1 MSRTTIA
8 ALLQKYR
15 SGTASEAEQ
24 KLVEQWYAMLEEEP
38 RPISEPEWKAL
49 EHRLWTT
56 LQAKAFGKESMAGA
70 RVIPFWQKNFFKPGI
85 AAAVALLLTI
95 GYVIYKSDLSESS
108 SGVGAVQDES
118 AGTRLF
124 TNTSQ
129 KPLPLTLEDGSKV
142 TLDPNS
148 ELKVPDHFSEH
159 ERVVYLSGEAFFE
172 VSENPDRPFLV
183 NAGEITTKVLGTSFR
198 VKARP
203 ENPTVEVAVRTGKVS
218 VYERVGN
225 NTALPGRKG
234 SGVVLTPNHQVV
246 FSKNEKLFLTSL
258 TDNPTPVPSQE
269 AVVES
274 SFAFEDVPLREVL
287 DRLEKAYNIDIE
299 TEKQNLGE
307 CPLTAQLSKKD
318 LYAQLEIIC
327 AAIQGTYE
335 IKGTTIL
342 INGKGCESIP

>member
-15 SGTASEAEQ
+15 SGTASETER
-24 KLVEQWYAMLEEEP
+24 KLVEQWYALLEEEP

-49 EHRLWTT
+49 EHRLWAT
-56 LQAKAFGKESMAGA
+56 LQAKAFGKNHTKEA
-70 RVIPFWQKNFFKPGI
+70 RAIPFWQTNLFKVGL
-85 AAAVALLLTI
+85 AAAVALLFVV
-95 GYVIYKSDLSESS
+95 GYVVYRTGINENLS
-108 SGVGAVQDES
+108 GKGAVLS
-118 AGTRLF
+118 AGAGMKLYS
-124 TNTSQ
+124 NTSQ

-148 ELKVPDHFSEH
+148 ELEVPDHFSDL

-183 NAGEITTKVLGTSFR
+183 NTGDITTKVLGTSFH
-198 VKARP
+198 VKAWP
-203 ENPTVEVAVRTGKVS
+203 ENSTVEVAVKTGKVS
-218 VYERVGN
+218 VYERVGTN
-225 NTALPGRKG
+225 VSAPGRKG

-246 FSKNEKLFLTSL
+246 FSKNEKVFLTGL
-258 TDNPTPVPSQE
+258 TDNPTPLPSQE
-269 AVVES
+269 ALVES
-274 SFAFEDVPLREVL
+274 AFVFEDVPLRQVL
-287 DRLEKAYNIDIE
+287 DQLEKAYNIDIE
-299 TEKQNLGE
+299 IEKQNLGE
-307 CPLTAQLSKKD
+307 CPLTAQLSRKD

-342 INGKGCESIP
+342 INGKGC

>member
-15 SGTASEAEQ
+15 SGTASEAER
-24 KLVEQWYAMLEEEP
+24 KLVEQWYALLEEEP

-56 LQAKAFGKESMAGA
+56 LQAKAFGKNYRKETQ
-70 RVIPFWQKNFFKPGI
+70 VIPFWQSRLFKVSV
-85 AAAVALLLTI
+85 AAAVALLFVV
-95 GYVIYKSDLSESS
+95 GYVMYRTGINENLS
-108 SGVGAVQDES
+108 GKGAVLS
-118 AGTRLF
+118 AGAGMKLY

-148 ELKVPDHFSEH
+148 ELEVPDHFSEL

-183 NAGEITTKVLGTSFR
+183 NTGDITTKVLGTSFH

-203 ENPTVEVAVRTGKVS
+203 ENPTVEVAVKTGKVS
-218 VYERVGN
+218 VYERVGTN
-225 NTALPGRKG
+225 VSAPGRKG

-246 FSKNEKLFLTSL
+246 FSKNEKVFLTGL
-258 TDNPTPVPSQE
+258 TDNPTPLPSQE
-269 AVVES
+269 ALVES
-274 SFAFEDVPLREVL
+274 SFVFEDVPLRQVL
-287 DRLEKAYNIDIE
+287 DQLEKAYNIDIE
-299 TEKQNLGE
+299 IEKQNLGE
-307 CPLTAQLSKKD
+307 CPLTAQLSRKD
-318 LYAQLEIIC
+318 LFAQLEIIC

-342 INGKGCESIP
+342 INGKGC